1 VESIGKAVLA
11 EFIATLALIF
21 VGAGAVVMTAIAD
34 GGLVGVAL
42 AHGLV
47 LAIMVSVIGHISGG
61 VVNPAVAIG
70 LWVTG
75 KLDTSRA
82 AAYIAAELLGAIAG
96 ALLLRLVT
104 PGAIFDAASGGTPL
118 VNAAQGMGVGKAVVL
133 EAILTFF
140 LVFAV
145 YGTVVDD
152 RGVFP
157 KTAGLTIGLVLTFDI
172 LVGGPLTGAAMN
184 PARQLGPAL
193 VAGEWSDWWV
203 YWVGP
208 IAGAIIGG
216 VAYWGAF
223 LRSREPTAP

>member
-1 VESIGKAVLA
+1 MESIGKAVLA

-47 LAIMVSVIGHISGG
+47 LAIMVSVTGHISGG
-61 VVNPAVAIG
+61 LVNPAVAIG

-104 PGAIFDAASGGTPL
+104 PDAIFDAASGGTPL

-145 YGTVVDD
+145 YGTAVDD

-203 YWVGP
+203 YWVGS

-216 VAYWGAF
+216 VVYWGAF